1 MNGAEILTKFTA
13 DTSQVDKATKNYTTS
28 LGKLTVATTAGN
40 LAAKGIS
47 KALSVINENMDS
59 AISRFDT
66 MNNYPKVMSNLGIGT
81 DEANR
86 SIEVLSDKLSGLPTT
101 LDSAALSV
109 QRLTSKNGNIEEST
123 NMFLAL
129 NNAILAGG
137 ANSQVQ
143 ASALEQ
149 ISQAYAKG
157 RPDMVEW
164 RSLMTAMPAQLK
176 QVATAMGYVDADSLG
191 EALRSGTVS
200 MDEFMNTIMKLNTE
214 GVGGFENFETQ
225 ARNATGGVS
234 TSITNMKTAIT
245 RGITT
250 MINQVDEGLK
260 EFGGLSGVI
269 NKVGKIAENIFKKMG
284 SAIGSVIP
292 MLIQIGEQIMP
303 QLSAMFEQIAPV
315 VGQLIE
321 QLLPPLV
328 DIISQILPMITQVI
342 SAILP
347 PLIDLISFLIPPLVE
362 IIQAILPVVQSLLN
376 AILPLLQPLV
386 NLIKPIINVLLAL
399 IKPLVEIIG
408 AILPP
413 LIELFSEIMNV
424 ILPPLTAAFEFLG
437 NIIEQRI
444 QHAFDAIKPILDG
457 MKKYL
462 SGIIDFV
469 SGVFSGDWDKAWNG
483 VKTIFAG
490 IWDTFVAIVKAPLNF
505 IIDGLNMFIRALN
518 KVQIPDWVPSVGGK
532 GFHFDEIPKLNVGT
546 NFVPEDTLAMVHKGE
561 AVIPKRFNPYAN
573 GINAQTL
580 ASMQTIAPTINVQV
594 FNDIKQDPLGQMVN
608 EIKTFS
614 GGAKNDYNYGFGMG
628 R

>member
-1 MNGAEILTKFTA
+1 MTKPR
-13 DTSQVDKATKNYTTS
+13 KNYTTS

-81 DEANR
+81 DEANK

-157 RPDMVEW
+157 KPDMIEW

-176 QVATAMGYVDADSLG
+176 QVATSMGYVDADSLG
-191 EALRSGTVS
+191 EALRSGSVS

-269 NKVGKIAENIFKKMG
+269 NKVGKIAEKIFKKMG
-284 SAIGSVIP
+284 DAIGNVIP

-321 QLLPPLV
+321 QL
-328 DIISQILPMITQVI
+328 IATISKYYKSNTTNDNTSNKCYIAT
-342 SAILP
+342 
-347 PLIDLISFLIPPLVE
+347 ID
-362 IIQAILPVVQSLLN
+362 
-376 AILPLLQPLV
+376 
-386 NLIKPIINVLLAL
+386 
-399 IKPLVEIIG
+399 
-408 AILPP
+408 
-413 LIELFSEIMNV
+413 
-424 ILPPLTAAFEFLG
+424 
-437 NIIEQRI
+437 
-444 QHAFDAIKPILDG
+444 
-457 MKKYL
+457 
-462 SGIIDFV
+462 
-469 SGVFSGDWDKAWNG
+469 
-483 VKTIFAG
+483 
-490 IWDTFVAIVKAPLNF
+490 
-505 IIDGLNMFIRALN
+505 
-518 KVQIPDWVPSVGGK
+518 
-532 GFHFDEIPKLNVGT
+532 
-546 NFVPEDTLAMVHKGE
+546 
-561 AVIPKRFNPYAN
+561 RFNKFFN
-573 GINAQTL
+573 T
-580 ASMQTIAPTINVQV
+580 TI
-594 FNDIKQDPLGQMVN
+594 
-608 EIKTFS
+608 S
-614 GGAKNDYNYGFGMG
+614 
-628 R
+628 

>member
-81 DEANR
+81 DEANK
-86 SIEVLSDKLSGLPTT
+86 SIEILSDKLSGLPTT

-176 QVATAMGYVDADSLG
+176 QVATAMGYVDADALG
-191 EALRSGTVS
+191 DALRKGYVS

-269 NKVGKIAENIFKKMG
+269 NKVGKIAEKIFKKMG
-284 SAIGSVIP
+284 DAIGNVIP

-328 DIISQILPMITQVI
+328 DIISQILPMITQII

-462 SGIIDFV
+462 GGIIDFV

-505 IIDGLNMFIRALN
+505 IIDGLNMFIRAMN
-518 KVQIPDWVPSVGGK
+518 KIQIPDWVPGVGGK
-532 GFHFDEIPKLNVGT
+532 GLHFDEIPKLNIGT
-546 NFVPEDTLAMVHKGE
+546 NYVPEDTLAMVHKGE

-614 GGAKNDYNYGFGMG
+614 GGAKNDYNYGMG